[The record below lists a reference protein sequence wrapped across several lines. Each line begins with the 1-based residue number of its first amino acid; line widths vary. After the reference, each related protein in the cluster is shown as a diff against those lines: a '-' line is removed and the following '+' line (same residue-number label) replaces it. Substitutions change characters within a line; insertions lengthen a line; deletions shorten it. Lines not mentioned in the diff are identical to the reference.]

1 MTTLRLG
8 PAPLQ
13 LPNKAMVTNVKKV
26 TKKFNKGTG
35 GSKINSDKIKTNT
48 MKSSSAKVI
57 PTTLGKKAAIVASS
71 LSTLP
76 TRKKGVRKIE
86 LSRV

>member
-13 LPNKAMVTNVKKV
+13 LPNKSMVNNVKKV
-26 TKKFNKGTG
+26 TKKSNKGIG
-35 GSKINSDKIKTNT
+35 CSKINADKMKTNT
-48 MKSSSAKVI
+48 MKSSSAKAI
-57 PTTLGKKAAIVASS
+57 PTLGKKATIVASS

-76 TRKKGVRKIE
+76 TRKKGTKKIE
-86 LSRV
+86 LSRN